1 MTDRDKLD
9 TKVLRRIDDNILEQF
24 MSDILNEDEHNPC
37 YWEDADE
44 YVTSLC
50 DLLKDDFLDYIDM
63 SDTSPKTRDAIFY
76 YILDKFDRLLLR
88 IYRGR
93 RC

>member
-1 MTDRDKLD
+1 MNDRDKLD
-9 TKVLRRIDDNILEQF
+9 SRVLRRIDDNILEQF
-24 MSDILNEDEHNPC
+24 MSDILNEEDYNPC

-63 SDTSPKTRDAIFY
+63 SDTNPKTKDALFY
-76 YILDKFDRLLLR
+76 YIVDKFERLLFR

>member
-9 TKVLRRIDDNILEQF
+9 TRVLRRIDDNILEQF
-24 MSDILNEDEHNPC
+24 MSDLLNEDAYNPC
-37 YWEDADE
+37 FSEDADE
-44 YVTSLC
+44 YVASMC
-50 DLLKDDFLDYIDM
+50 DLLKDDFIDYIDM
-63 SDTSPKTRDAIFY
+63 SDTSLKTKDALFY
-76 YILDKFDRLLLR
+76 YIIDKFDRLLLR